1 MYKIFIL
8 IVSMIALTDDDLH
21 GQDILSSASGFSVQ
35 GAFSYSSW
43 SSDSFFLSDL
53 ADSEPVGIGL
63 KLGVGYGITEKI
75 SLHAN
80 FYSLSFQR
88 EFEWDTFNFTS
99 QTLGARFTF
108 GATLSKWR
116 PNFEFGLA
124 RVVNTIGPVFFDTID
139 NLELRNSG
147 LGIQLGGGVDYYI
160 NTNIAITAQANYL
173 FGNFSDTTFSG
184 VQFDPQE
191 DVDYGILNINVGVRY
206 FID

>member
-1 MYKIFIL
+1 MYKIIVFFAGIL
-8 IVSMIALTDDDLH
+8 VFSNELYS
-21 GQDILSSASGFSVQ
+21 QDVQSSASGFSVH

-63 KLGVGYGITEKI
+63 KLGVGYGISEKI

-124 RVVNTIGPVFFDTID
+124 RVVNNIGPVFFDSID

-147 LGIQLGGGVDYYI
+147 FGIQLGGGVDYYI
-160 NTNIAITAQANYL
+160 NTNLAITAQANYL
-173 FGNFSDTTFSG
+173 FGNFSDSTFSG

-191 DVDYGILNINVGVRY
+191 EVDYDILNINLGVRY

>member
-1 MYKIFIL
+1 MYKIIVFFAGIL
-8 IVSMIALTDDDLH
+8 VFSNELYS
-21 GQDILSSASGFSVQ
+21 QDVQSSASGFSVQ

-53 ADSEPVGIGL
+53 ADSEPLGIGL
-63 KLGVGYGITEKI
+63 KLGVGYGISEKI

-116 PNFEFGLA
+116 PNFEVGLA
-124 RVVNTIGPVFFDTID
+124 RVVNNIGPVFFDSID

-147 LGIQLGGGVDYYI
+147 FGIQLGGGVDYYI
-160 NTNIAITAQANYL
+160 NTNLAITAQANYL
-173 FGNFSDTTFSG
+173 FGNFSDSTFSG

-191 DVDYGILNINVGVRY
+191 EVDYDILNINLGVRY